1 MSIIL
6 DALRRGRAR
15 QAPGR
20 HRDTAQ
26 TDAVLQTLGY
36 GRFNPATPLN
46 RFKRL
51 AGYAVMAAVV
61 ALLLWAVVIWATQ
74 VFLPA
79 SAPEHRAP
87 RAQPAPPPARAPQT
101 AQVARR
107 PSPKVEP
114 ASQPETPPA
123 PSETA
128 RARPALRQ
136 PHTQQTPNAAAAAP
150 VASKTNRPPVPSK
163 TEDES
168 IATVTAGDDHFGR
181 ALMYQRLGDFENALV
196 SYRQVLQRDDIN
208 VEAHNNLGVLYREKG
223 LYDEAIRHF
232 QRAIAIDP
240 RYARARNNLGVVYLA
255 QRRFDT
261 AATQFHAALSIDP
274 RNVEAL
280 VNLSTVD
287 KESLRRDEARSSL
300 KRALEIDPR
309 SAEAHY
315 NLGLLEDEAGDA
327 PKALTHYRAF
337 LLYGSAAHPALVG
350 DVRKRIDALWP
361 K

>member
-15 QAPGR
+15 HAPGQ

-51 AGYAVMAAVV
+51 AGYTVMAAVV
-61 ALLLWAVVIWATQ
+61 ALLLWAAVIWLTQ
-74 VFLPA
+74 ALLPA
-79 SAPEHRAP
+79 SAPENRAP
-87 RAQPAPPPARAPQT
+87 RSQPAPPPARAPQT
-101 AQVARR
+101 AQLVPQPPPR
-107 PSPKVEP
+107 VEP
-114 ASQPETPPA
+114 AKKPETPPA

-128 RARPALRQ
+128 RAEPALPQ
-136 PHTQQTPNAAAAAP
+136 PHTEPRPNASAAAP
-150 VASKTNRPPVPSK
+150 VASRMNRPPASSK
-163 TEDES
+163 TEGET
-168 IATVTAGDDHFGR
+168 IATVTAGEDHFGR

-196 SYRQVLQRDDIN
+196 SYREVLQRDEVN
-208 VEAHNNLGVLYREKG
+208 VEAHNNLGVLYRDKG

-287 KESLRRDEARSSL
+287 KESQRRDEARSSL
-300 KRALEIDPR
+300 TRALEIDPR

-327 PKALTHYRAF
+327 PRALTHYRAF

-350 DVRKRIDALWP
+350 EVRKRIDALWP

>member
-15 QAPGR
+15 HAPGP

-61 ALLLWAVVIWATQ
+61 ALLLWAAVIWLTQ
-74 VFLPA
+74 ALLPV
-79 SAPEHRAP
+79 SAPENRAP
-87 RAQPAPPPARAPQT
+87 RSQPAPPPARAPQT
-101 AQVARR
+101 AQVSPQ
-107 PSPKVEP
+107 PSPRVGP
-114 ASQPETPPA
+114 AKKPETPPT

-128 RARPALRQ
+128 RAEPALPRL
-136 PHTQQTPNAAAAAP
+136 HTEQRPNASAAP
-150 VASKTNRPPVPSK
+150 VASRMNRPPLPSK
-163 TEDES
+163 TEGEN
-168 IATVTAGDDHFGR
+168 IATVTAGEDHFGR

-196 SYRQVLQRDDIN
+196 SYREVLRRDEVN
-208 VEAHNNLGVLYREKG
+208 VEAHNNLGVLYRDKG

-287 KESLRRDEARSSL
+287 KESQRRDEARSSL

-327 PKALTHYRAF
+327 PRALTHYRAF

-350 DVRKRIDALWP
+350 EVRKRIDALWP